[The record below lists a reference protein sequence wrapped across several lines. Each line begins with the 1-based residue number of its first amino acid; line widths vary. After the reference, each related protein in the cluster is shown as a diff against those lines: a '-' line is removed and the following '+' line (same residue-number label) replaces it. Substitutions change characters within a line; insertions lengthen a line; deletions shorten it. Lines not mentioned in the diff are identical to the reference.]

1 MKTLL
6 ECVDELRNL
15 IGDTRVD
22 NLLNIMIVSKL
33 KYSEMVEEIEEIIK
47 KRTK

>member
-22 NLLNIMIVSKL
+22 NILNGMIVSKL